1 MSDLDVLLKTLKL
14 TCPPLLRGFLT
25 PFVEKL
31 TFDLTQLVLYFS
43 LFGERREKNNQLLF
57 LFPKPKKHQK
67 KYKLSTDS
75 FNVVVTK
82 TWFFIF

>member
-1 MSDLDVLLKTLKL
+1 MNL
-14 TCPPLLRGFLT
+14 TCLPVLRGFLT

-57 LFPKPKKHQK
+57 LFPKPKK
-67 KYKLSTDS
+67 YKLSMDS
-75 FNVVVTK
+75 CGNENLVFHLLRELL
-82 TWFFIF
+82 F